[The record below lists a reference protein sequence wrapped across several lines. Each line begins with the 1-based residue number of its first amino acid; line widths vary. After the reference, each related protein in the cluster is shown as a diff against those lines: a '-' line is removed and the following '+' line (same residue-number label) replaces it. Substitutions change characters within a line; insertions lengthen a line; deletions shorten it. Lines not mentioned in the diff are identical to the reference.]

1 MKKLVCEMCG
11 SADLLKKDGVFEC
24 QSCGTKY
31 TVEEAKKMMVE
42 GVVQVEGKVKI
53 DNSGQIDNYLKLA
66 KNAYKA
72 SNNSEAESYANKI
85 IEIDF
90 LKCFKALLRN
100 YKITLFVTLIAFTIG
115 IGTTSFVIDSNNE
128 YEATSSVYG
137 IVYGSFTDSS
147 DILNSLKAYG
157 EVVKSH
163 KIAERASL
171 LIGDDTIDK
180 DKIYDM
186 ISVEYDSSTLDYSAI
201 IYIHATYYDKD
212 VAIDVANAVAEAFVL
227 EIANLTGK
235 NDIQILDTADNATI
249 SYNANQTKIKTLAI
263 SIILGFIIGCAY
275 IVIKEIFSDKMYAPK
290 DATDYGKLDIIGVIP
305 DFDTD
310 KDFNLYLSD
319 NDTN

>member
-1 MKKLVCEMCG
+1 MNL
-11 SADLLKKDGVFEC
+11 
-24 QSCGTKY
+24 
-31 TVEEAKKMMVE
+31 
-42 GVVQVEGKVKI
+42 
-53 DNSGQIDNYLKLA
+53 
-66 KNAYKA
+66 
-72 SNNSEAESYANKI
+72 NKI

-275 IVIKEIFSDKMYAPK
+275 IVIREIFSDKMYAPK